1 MSFGLCGS
9 GVTVRDRNYL
19 SRSANFV
26 DSFLLLREF
35 WWISLLAIL
44 FCEILGFRL

>member
-19 SRSANFV
+19 SRSTP
-26 DSFLLLREF
+26 FLFGVARV
-35 WWISLLAIL
+35 
-44 FCEILGFRL
+44 